1 MINTFGY
8 TLRNTTSYWCHNN
21 MLEFPNYIFSK
32 LTQAFCKCQQKTQN
46 DKQTYMELKNMM
58 QKETK
63 RVEVYYERIQKL
75 AHGFNI
81 PTINNFLIIVFKA
94 GLQSYFIIATIGMKW
109 STLQQYKEVVML
121 CEKGMT
127 TVEMR
132 NALLVPKNIKQV
144 VPTKT

>member
-1 MINTFGY
+1 
-8 TLRNTTSYWCHNN
+8 
-21 MLEFPNYIFSK
+21 
-32 LTQAFCKCQQKTQN
+32 
-46 DKQTYMELKNMM
+46 
-58 QKETK
+58 
-63 RVEVYYERIQKL
+63 
-75 AHGFNI
+75 
-81 PTINNFLIIVFKA
+81 VFKA